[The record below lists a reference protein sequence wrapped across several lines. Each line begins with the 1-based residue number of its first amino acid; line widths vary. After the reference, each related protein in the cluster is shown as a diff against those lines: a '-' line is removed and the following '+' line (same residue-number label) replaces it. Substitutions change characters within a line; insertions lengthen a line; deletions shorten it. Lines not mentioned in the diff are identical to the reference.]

1 MNHDMTEEER
11 DVQRKLRTYKKRK
24 EGKKKVKVE
33 YRKIHIDGKMY
44 MIVIIMK
51 KKVE

>member
-11 DVQRKLRTYKKRK
+11 DVQRKLRTYKNRK
-24 EGKKKVKVE
+24 GRKKKVKVE

-44 MIVIIMK
+44 MVIIMK
-51 KKVE
+51 KKME